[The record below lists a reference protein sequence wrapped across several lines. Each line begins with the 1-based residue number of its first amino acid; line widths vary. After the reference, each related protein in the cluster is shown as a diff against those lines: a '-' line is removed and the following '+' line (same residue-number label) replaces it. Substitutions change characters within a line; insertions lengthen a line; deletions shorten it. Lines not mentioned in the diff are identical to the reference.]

1 MYLLKKIEFLDFKE
15 QKLYKCK
22 KSKRRRCKF
31 NLQRLFNFSFGG
43 VVMQINVDSLW
54 VIISAALV
62 FFMQPGFQMVE
73 SGLTREKN
81 SINVAIKNLTDI
93 GISLLLYWI
102 VGFAFMFGS
111 SKLGLIGAT
120 NFIPGMSKNL
130 ILDLS
135 VFLLFQTMFCSTS
148 ATIVSG
154 AVAERMKYSSY
165 IICTVIISSIIY
177 PIFGHWA
184 WGGLQPSAVSDGA
197 GWLYKLGFVDFA
209 GSTVV
214 HSVGGYV
221 GLAGI
226 IILGAR
232 KGRFPENG
240 KPKEIQGCDIP
251 MAVAGVFVL
260 WFGWIGFNGGSTLA
274 LTNDVPEII
283 MNTCIGAGAGM
294 IAALFVGWAVT
305 GLPNVNFVLNG
316 TLAGLVAVTANCH
329 CVTPG
334 ESAIIGAVGG
344 IVMLGACK
352 VLELLKLDDAVGAIP
367 VHLCAGVWG
376 TLAVGIFGDPEKLG
390 TNPIFG
396 SQILAQLI
404 GVVVCGVWSFGIAF
418 LALSIINKIKPIRVS
433 DEDENKG
440 LNIAEHGASTEI
452 FDLYETMSEQA
463 RTGDVSLRLK
473 VEPFTEIGQI
483 SKLYNSVMETLEESV
498 VEKESFGALL
508 NSVPYGMFMINS
520 DYTINS
526 QYSTSTPR
534 LLCCPDPSRYSFPML
549 MARLLPKEKVVA
561 LNDFLKNLFD
571 MDFKSS
577 AIVNANPLKHIE
589 MNIRHKS
596 MDPTQPDVID
606 HRILTFEFVR
616 VFDTQ
621 HTKVLHVVIS
631 AQGNY

>member
-1 MYLLKKIEFLDFKE
+1 
-15 QKLYKCK
+15 
-22 KSKRRRCKF
+22 
-31 NLQRLFNFSFGG
+31 
-43 VVMQINVDSLW
+43 MQISIDDLW
-54 VIISAALV
+54 VVISVALV

-102 VGFAFMFGS
+102 VGFALMFGS
-111 SKLGLIGAT
+111 SKFGFVGFS
-120 NFIPGMSKNL
+120 NFIPGLKSNL
-130 ILDLS
+130 PLNLS

-165 IICTVIISSIIY
+165 IICTVIISAIIY

-184 WGGLQPSAVSDGA
+184 WGGLQPAGISDGA
-197 GWLYKLGFVDFA
+197 GWLNKLGFVDFA

-232 KGRFPENG
+232 KGRFPKEG
-240 KPKEIQGCDIP
+240 KPKEIQGSNIP

-294 IAALFVGWAVT
+294 IVALFVGWAVT

-334 ESAIIGAVGG
+334 EAAIIGAVGG
-344 IVMLGACK
+344 IVMLGSSK
-352 VLELLKLDDAVGAIP
+352 LLDLLKLDDAVGAIP
-367 VHLCAGVWG
+367 VHLCAGIWG
-376 TLAVGIFGDPEKLG
+376 TLAVGIFGDSEKLG

-396 SQILAQLI
+396 NQFLAQLI
-404 GVVVCGVWSFGIAF
+404 GVVACAVWSFGVAF
-418 LALSIINKIKPIRVS
+418 VILKIIDKIKPIRVS
-433 DEDENKG
+433 DDDEEKG

-452 FDLYETMSEQA
+452 FDLYSTMSEQV
-463 RTGDVSLRLK
+463 RTGDISLRLK
-473 VEPFTEIGQI
+473 DEPFTEIGQI
-483 SKLYNSVMETLEESV
+483 SKLYNSVMDTLEESV

-508 NSVPYGMFMINS
+508 SSIPYGMFMINQ
-520 DYTINS
+520 DYTINP
-526 QYSTSTPR
+526 QYSISTPR

-549 MARLLPKEKVVA
+549 MARLITRDKVVA
-561 LNDFLKNLFD
+561 LNDFLRNLFD
-571 MDFKSS
+571 IEFKSS
-577 AIVNANPLKHIE
+577 AIVNSNPLKHLE
-589 MNIRHKS
+589 LNIRHKS
-596 MDPTQPDVID
+596 IDPTKPDVID
-606 HRILTFEFVR
+606 HRVLTFEFVR
-616 VFDTQ
+616 VFDAQ